1 MHNTFYIKNM
11 VCPRCIESVEKVFLD
26 LNIKIN
32 VIELGKVI
40 TVSKVNAFKKKQLE
54 EKLLLQGFELLQDK
68 NSKLIS
74 QIKAIIIQQ
83 IHYNTSEL
91 NINFSTL
98 LSEQLHQD
106 YSSLSKLFSSVE
118 NSTIERFVIKQ
129 KVARVKELLFYNQLS
144 LTEIAYKVGYS
155 SSAHLSS
162 QFKKETGMSPTD
174 FKKLPRPNLK
184 SLDCL

>member
-1 MHNTFYIKNM
+1 M
-11 VCPRCIESVEKVFLD
+11 VCPRCIESVTEVFLS
-26 LNIKIN
+26 LNIDVN

-40 TVSKVNAFKKKQLE
+40 TINKVGATEKKQLE
-54 EKLLLQGFELLQDK
+54 EKLMLRGFELLQDK
-68 NSKLIS
+68 SSTLIC
-74 QIKAIIIQQ
+74 QIKAIIIKQ

-118 NSTIERFVIKQ
+118 GITIERFVIKQ

-144 LTEIAYKVGYS
+144 LAEIADKVGYS
-155 SSAHLSS
+155 SSAHLST

-174 FKKLPRPNLK
+174 FKKQASPNLK
-184 SLDCL
+184 SLDSL